1 MLDISFACQAS
12 CLGAVSAIWVGHA
25 TSVLSQHT
33 PQKRCCYG
41 SIQMN
46 FSSSDCRLQ
55 FDTTLKKA
63 VEFAESIDKNG
74 PDTPTDMQA
83 RFLLSL
89 LYLLHSTP
97 SSPSFICMHLCIV

>member
-1 MLDISFACQAS
+1 MLGCRISD
-12 CLGAVSAIWVGHA
+12 LGRRCDKRALPTRSPEKLLLW
-25 TSVLSQHT
+25 LHT
-33 PQKRCCYG
+33 DECSG
-41 SIQMN
+41 
-46 FSSSDCRLQ
+46 CRLQ

-89 LYLLHSTP
+89 LYLIHCTP
-97 SSPSFICMHLCIV
+97 SSPSLICMHLSIV